1 MVIKIEGRVDGF
13 FFVRIF
19 QNHFLYKISWNK
31 DWPWHA
37 ICILYHRSAE
47 TNSSGPKI
55 GKYSWIF
62 LNFRMTHPL
71 KLSFKQCSGTEIW
84 YTKSPNNNLHNEGSK
99 FCIWIQPAPL
109 PGAAISW
116 SHQTQST
123 SNASNS
129 AKNWNLEKVP
139 EFESHITSG

>member
-13 FFVRIF
+13 FLSEFFKIIFHIRFHEIKIDRDMPFVFYI
-19 QNHFLYKISWNK
+19 
-31 DWPWHA
+31 
-37 ICILYHRSAE
+37 
-47 TNSSGPKI
+47 I
-55 GKYSWIF
+55 GQQKQIPVALKLENTLGFFFY
-62 LNFRMTHPL
+62 FRMTHPL
-71 KLSFKQCSGTEIW
+71 KRSFKQCSGTEIW
-84 YTKSPNNNLHNEGSK
+84 YTKSPNNNLNNEGSK
-99 FCIWIQPAPL
+99 FCIWIQPTPL
-109 PGAAISW
+109 PGAAILW